1 MDTFQ
6 ILTLILLT
14 PISIVCL
21 CSLGLGV
28 LVLVAALKGK

>member
-1 MDTFQ
+1 MNAFQ

-21 CSLGLGV
+21 CTVGLGV
-28 LVLVAALKGK
+28 LVLVTALKGK